1 MNGQRL
7 SKISNWFHSSIHLSS
22 FVSWYFGFYFVT
34 TFCSFTFY
42 ALCFS
47 FFFFVC
53 FTIYFYFF
61 GFSSTL
67 SHEIFYK
74 IIYSLRRFQM
84 AYSRN
89 CMNKELLP
97 PPLWLRLLPK
107 PKNNN
112 NVNVVNVMRLFGARK
127 IRPVPMLVLKLNK
140 NSM

>member
-1 MNGQRL
+1 M
-7 SKISNWFHSSIHLSS
+7 ISFIYTFIFICFLVFWFLLCNYFL
-22 FVSWYFGFYFVT
+22 FVYV
-34 TFCSFTFY
+34 
-42 ALCFS
+42 LCFVFS
-47 FFFFVC
+47 IFFFVC